1 MRLAAVTTI
10 KIVALPAEHGAS
22 VMLGESLLA
31 GLLIAVS
38 GHGFLPALG
47 WVFLFLMSNPLKIA
61 IKDISRHVFT
71 ARTSVALWFCTG
83 FGILALGFF
92 LATFYYSGP
101 SFLLILIGV
110 IPLGMIHLWAVVNA
124 GKKEFIAELFGALTL
139 GAAAASII
147 LAAGHFYVQAM
158 TVWAIL
164 AIRAGTS
171 VVYVRHRL
179 NQTRGKGYNLALLIL
194 IHTLGIAFL
203 GGLVIAHLA
212 KPIILIAGFLLTLRL
227 LFVLNKSSVSPVLLG
242 VQESILGIIFV
253 ILIVVG
259 I

>member
-1 MRLAAVTTI
+1 
-10 KIVALPAEHGAS
+10 
-22 VMLGESLLA
+22 
-31 GLLIAVS
+31 
-38 GHGFLPALG
+38 
-47 WVFLFLMSNPLKIA
+47 
-61 IKDISRHVFT
+61 
-71 ARTSVALWFCTG
+71 
-83 FGILALGFF
+83 LALGFF

-179 NQTRGKGYNLALLIL
+179 NQTRGKGYNLALLI
-194 IHTLGIAFL
+194 
-203 GGLVIAHLA
+203 
-212 KPIILIAGFLLTLRL
+212 
-227 LFVLNKSSVSPVLLG
+227 
-242 VQESILGIIFV
+242 
-253 ILIVVG
+253 
-259 I
+259 